1 MCAFL
6 LFKALM
12 GRCRSK
18 FKIQFESEK
27 RHLASSDILT
37 RHRLDSLLVQIA
49 IVNILLG
56 VTLEYFITTA
66 YEEALM
72 ISGGAGLLQLIFLL
86 LSFSMPLHPSHIKH
100 SKENLWKVQSRALV
114 LFTFM
119 LLGYFLIPLLN
130 LYQSLEDWNKSDNGF
145 LYLLA
150 SFIWSCGA
158 FIEIARKVAA
168 NLASQIG
175 KPCWPTS
182 GEIKKQ
188 QMPSLVMG
196 DCPTRKLYLRQDIY
210 CFCWTVCLSP
220 KEQL

>member
-1 MCAFL
+1 
-6 LFKALM
+6 M

-37 RHRLDSLLVQIA
+37 RHRLDSLLIQIA